1 LLKHGAW
8 LEGCLQAGWQ
18 VALVSVDI
26 DPFDLDAAIL
36 RKNEG
41 DMRSFLTALAA
52 RLDQALPGRITIER
66 KRDGLFSS
74 STHVVR
80 IELATDNAAYAIS
93 LDRTGVKT
101 TRAKVVR
108 GVTISNVPIPAKAW
122 IDEVRASVATL
133 SGASDKASD
142 VIGGFL

>member
-1 LLKHGAW
+1 M
-8 LEGCLQAGWQ
+8 
-18 VALVSVDI
+18 ALVSVDI

-36 RKNEG
+36 RKNKN

-93 LDRTGVKT
+93 LDRTGVNT

-108 GVTISNVPIPAKAW
+108 GVTISNAPIPAKAW
-122 IDEVRASVATL
+122 MDEVRASVATL
-133 SGASDKASD
+133 SGASDEASD

>member
-1 LLKHGAW
+1 M
-8 LEGCLQAGWQ
+8 
-18 VALVSVDI
+18 VSANI

-41 DMRSFLTALAA
+41 DMRSFLTALAG
-52 RLDQALPGRITIER
+52 RLEQALPSRITIER
-66 KRDGLFSS
+66 RRDGLFSS

-80 IELATDNAAYAIS
+80 IELAMDNAAYAIS
-93 LDRTGVKT
+93 LDRAGVKT

-108 GVTISNVPIPAKAW
+108 GVTISNAPMPAKAW
-122 IDEVRASVATL
+122 MDEVRASVASL
-133 SGASDKASD
+133 SGASDEASD

>member
-1 LLKHGAW
+1 
-8 LEGCLQAGWQ
+8 
-18 VALVSVDI
+18 VTVVSANI

-52 RLDQALPGRITIER
+52 RLEQALPGRITVER

-80 IELATDNAAYAIS
+80 IELATDQAAFAIS
-93 LDRTGVKT
+93 LDRTGVKC

-108 GVTISNVPIPAKAW
+108 GVTIANAPMPAKAW
-122 IDEVRASVATL
+122 MDEVRAAVAAL
-133 SGASDKASD
+133 SGASDEASD
-142 VIGGFL
+142 VLGNFL

>member
-1 LLKHGAW
+1 MT
-8 LEGCLQAGWQ
+8 
-18 VALVSVDI
+18 VVSANI

-41 DMRSFLTALAA
+41 DMRAFLTALAA
-52 RLDQALPGRITIER
+52 RLEQALPGRITIER

-93 LDRTGVKT
+93 LDRTGVKC

-108 GVTISNVPIPAKAW
+108 GVTISNAPMAAKAW
-122 IDEVRASVATL
+122 MDEVRAAVAAL
-133 SGASDKASD
+133 SGASDDASD
-142 VIGGFL
+142 AIGGFL

>member
-1 LLKHGAW
+1 M
-8 LEGCLQAGWQ
+8 
-18 VALVSVDI
+18 VSANI

-52 RLDQALPGRITIER
+52 RLEQALPSRITIER

-80 IELATDNAAYAIS
+80 IELAMDNAAYAIS
-93 LDRTGVKT
+93 LDRAGVKT

-108 GVTISNVPIPAKAW
+108 GVTISNAPMLAKAW
-122 IDEVRASVATL
+122 MDEVRASVASL
-133 SGASDKASD
+133 SGASDEASD

>member
-1 LLKHGAW
+1 
-8 LEGCLQAGWQ
+8 
-18 VALVSVDI
+18 VTVVSANI

-41 DMRSFLTALAA
+41 DMRSFMMALAA
-52 RLDQALPGRITIER
+52 RLEQALPGRITIER

-80 IELATDNAAYAIS
+80 IELATDNVAFAIS

-108 GVTISNVPIPAKAW
+108 GVTISNAPVPAKAW
-122 IDEVRASVATL
+122 MDEVRAAVAAL
-133 SGASDKASD
+133 SGASDEASD

>member
-1 LLKHGAW
+1 M
-8 LEGCLQAGWQ
+8 
-18 VALVSVDI
+18 VSANI

-52 RLDQALPGRITIER
+52 RLEQALPGRITIER

-80 IELATDNAAYAIS
+80 IELAMDNAAYAIS
-93 LDRTGVKT
+93 LDRAGVKT

-108 GVTISNVPIPAKAW
+108 GGDHLECADAGQSM
-122 IDEVRASVATL
+122 D
-133 SGASDKASD
+133 G
-142 VIGGFL
+142 